1 MKFKNFICFNTL
13 LIMTLNI
20 HAELLLNESDKLNLP
35 LPLPYNGIEYSD
47 VEINNFLD
55 ESIKNNLQPIIIFGG
70 NWCPDCRIFAGTLN
84 MSSIKKF
91 IDEKFRIL
99 HIDVGRYDINMDL
112 MEEYG
117 IPSQEGVPR
126 VLVFD
131 FERNLI
137 NNTTTAEWRT
147 ARDRSAQ
154 EIFNF
159 FQEMNKS

>member
-20 HAELLLNESDKLNLP
+20 HAELLLNDSDKLNLP

-55 ESIKNNLQPIIIFGG
+55 ESIKNDLQPIIIFGG

-84 MSSIKKF
+84 MPSIKKF
-91 IDEKFRIL
+91 IDEKFNVL

-112 MEEYG
+112 MELFG
-117 IPSQEGVPR
+117 IPPEKGVPR

-131 FERNLI
+131 LERNLI
-137 NNTTTAEWRT
+137 NNSSTTEWTT
-147 ARDRSAQ
+147 ARDRDPQ

-159 FQEMNKS
+159 IQSMAQ